1 MLRRDFDRNVTGF
14 GCGAYNAGQTMELD
28 QLWED
33 IFSEDA
39 ERVRGAWAG
48 LNAYERLSVR
58 RLLERITSD
67 AQRIEAQRA
76 AARFALTALE
86 IRHPAVT
93 PEHDLPEDALDFARN
108 LAHDTGRRLKATF
121 GRLTAALKRDG
132 TLVTQSDIES
142 DRRLSEAILA
152 RYPTHSILSEERDKI
167 FRGQEWCWVIDP
179 IDGTTNFT
187 WGLPAWGV
195 LIGLLHFGQPVLG
208 VADFPMTDE
217 QYYAVRGGG
226 AWLNETP
233 IHVATVNQDERTGEP
248 IVQKTQLF
256 ACCTR
261 TLQHG
266 QPDIPMKLR
275 IVGTTGY
282 DLALVAKGACLGSLD
297 MTSHVWDVAAVWPL
311 IEEAGGCI
319 RTNLQRELF
328 PLQAGQ
334 DYGSL
339 AFSILA
345 ACSPSVMAYLERRLG
360 DRFVN

>member
-1 MLRRDFDRNVTGF
+1 
-14 GCGAYNAGQTMELD
+14 MELD

-39 ERVRGAWAG
+39 ERVRSAWAG
-48 LNAYERLSVR
+48 LNAYERISVR
-58 RLLERITSD
+58 RLLERITGD
-67 AQRIEAQRA
+67 AQRIEAQRI

-86 IRHPAVT
+86 IPCT
-93 PEHDLPEDALDFARN
+93 GFMPEDDLPEGALDFARS
-108 LAHDTGRRLKATF
+108 LAHDTAHRLKATF
-121 GRLTAALKRDG
+121 GRLSAALKHDG
-132 TLVTQSDIES
+132 TLVTQADIES
-142 DRRLSEAILA
+142 DCRLSDAILA
-152 RYPTHSILSEERDKI
+152 RYPSHGILSEERDKI

-187 WGLPAWGV
+187 WGVPAWGV

-217 QYYAVRGGG
+217 QFYAVRGGG
-226 AWLNETP
+226 AWLNATP
-233 IHVATVNQDERTGEP
+233 IHAAAVQQDEHTGEP
-248 IVQKTQLF
+248 VVQKTQLF

-275 IVGTTGY
+275 IFGTTGY

-328 PLQAGQ
+328 PLQRGQ
-334 DYGSL
+334 DYGAL

-345 ACSPSVMAYLERRLG
+345 ACSPHLLAYLERQLS
-360 DRFVN
+360 DRFPI

>member
-1 MLRRDFDRNVTGF
+1 
-14 GCGAYNAGQTMELD
+14 MELD

-39 ERVRGAWAG
+39 ERVRSAWAG
-48 LNAYERLSVR
+48 LNAQERISVR
-58 RLLERITSD
+58 RLLERITGD

-86 IRHPAVT
+86 IRYVAGA
-93 PEHDLPEDALDFARN
+93 PECDLPEDALDFARN

-142 DRRLSEAILA
+142 DRRLSDAILA
-152 RYPTHSILSEERDKI
+152 RYPTHGILSEERDKI

-217 QYYAVRGGG
+217 QYYAVRGSG

-261 TLQHG
+261 TLRHG

-282 DLALVAKGACLGSLD
+282 NLALVAKGACLGSLD
-297 MTSHVWDVAAVWPL
+297 MTSHVWDVAAVWTL
-311 IEEAGGCI
+311 IEEAGGCV

-328 PLQAGQ
+328 PLQVGQ

-345 ACSPSVMAYLERRLG
+345 ACSPPMMAYLERRLG
-360 DRFVN
+360 DRFFI